1 MFLHTCTK
9 NHHHIL
15 CGSWFGTQWKL
26 LFFILGYFL
35 HFNLPNSLKN
45 QNFLKMKKTT
55 GDIIIL
61 HMCPKNH
68 DHMPYGSWDMVHN
81 GCQCYFSFWAIFC
94 SFTPFK
100 SPKNFKKMKKTSGG
114 IIILH
119 MCIKNYDQ
127 LMYGTWDIVRNGRT
141 DRRTEK
147 VTFRGGCPTQ
157 KKLRWWFF
165 LILLKKCEGD
175 LKIKLC
181 GKRLHIS
188 Y

>member
-1 MFLHTCTK
+1 MVPETFLSFWTIFCSFTAITTQKIKILKKWKKTPGDMFLHTCTK

-68 DHMPYGSWDMVHN
+68 DHMPYGSWDMAHN

-94 SFTPFK
+94 PFT
-100 SPKNFKKMKKTSGG
+100 SLT
-114 IIILH
+114 I
-119 MCIKNYDQ
+119 Q
-127 LMYGTWDIVRNGRT
+127 
-141 DRRTEK
+141 
-147 VTFRGGCPTQ
+147 
-157 KKLRWWFF
+157 
-165 LILLKKCEGD
+165 
-175 LKIKLC
+175 KIK
-181 GKRLHIS
+181 IS
-188 Y
+188 KK